1 MRIIFSLIVIGITN
15 SAKYFISKS
24 GINNPACGNQQNPCM
39 SLYYV
44 STLITLL
51 SINSTNEDYI
61 INIIDGQNYTTN
73 SQTNTTVYNPCLPIP
88 FKLSNDI
95 TINFNKTNIRDFHD
109 WYPPTCDNITGYNN
123 SYMFDGGKSLTIN
136 NLVINNHNIL
146 PFIHSVKIQC
156 NDCIF
161 MNIIASNLKIIHA
174 ENTSSTSPMIILQ
187 NTQFVNVTNVIH
199 KGSIIGVDN
208 SLFDQAS
215 KIIINKCKFLNV
227 STLAYG
233 GIFSDDANGEVNI
246 TNTEFYMTGGSIYLS
261 YHQFES
267 HVNIYNVSIISTE
280 SEYWFQLLEFPAA
293 DVIDI
298 HQIHI
303 KYLYNASAECQSQSH
318 IMNQLINKS
327 CVLFHCINPQELIW
341 NAGEIRI
348 DSMSIDLDIYRTTD
362 TISQL
367 ECTQFQYEEG
377 YYKYLIGNVGKMIM
391 KNIYV
396 KKTISTRLI
405 QNEGTL
411 HIFNLSFDPTIND
424 IYMYDPYE
432 LHSTRIVYQS
442 GDRSADVVIEQS
454 SFVGSYWQI
463 EVETGTAKVSN
474 CIFSDGFVAV
484 QANYVNSLEIVDN
497 VMFTMGF
504 YYGLWV
510 PADIEYGWPVMMINE
525 CDDVIVENNNISG
538 YSVDGLLS
546 IIRSENILLIEN
558 VFNIDTNNFY
568 YDDVLN
574 WEDISIDRNP
584 LWLYQNNNSRIIGN
598 YFLENEF
605 SNISWMGLYD
615 NDGINCLYGNV
626 FRNKAI
632 YLKSTHCTSCLR
644 PGMIYCIDYGLKNC
658 SLDIYGKIDES
669 VIDYVG
675 YFIVS
680 TDDDIIYVENGKIV
694 MDDINIISN
703 THSTKI
709 VGNQSDIL
717 FVDSYIHVNDILYH
731 HDTCNIMYN
740 DRLLNHSQY
749 ISQLAIHCGDLSEQ
763 SLSIWSKTLDSNITR
778 YVKNLSPL
786 KIDFMPE
793 ASYYYPGQLLKFNYT
808 IMDKIGT
815 VIPYDAAIMSQELK
829 IRLSRSG
836 YLTELTIHSDGK
848 CLSCDTG
855 MLFSFISISRDN
867 GDSLIMD
874 LYIMGNI
881 LYPIL
886 NKISL
891 NITGCPQGRGPD
903 INNDTCNQ
911 CDPDYYNLSPN
922 NIAKCKT
929 CNPEK
934 NKGIECME
942 GDIFV
947 YENYWMDINDDA
959 IISSICPS
967 QYCVTKYKCSYS
979 KEKEYLCA
987 LNRDYKSKLCGKC
1000 KNKYSESVN
1009 STKCVKCKDGHN
1021 LQYLLFPITL
1031 SLVLSVILIIT
1042 NAKKLKKK
1050 KKSATRNEIPKI
1062 CQVLQSEYFKSM
1074 VIIMIFKN
1082 IMYYE
1087 QGISQILL
1095 SAPMPIF

>member
-411 HIFNLSFDPTIND
+411 HIFNLSFDPSIND
-424 IYMYDPYE
+424 MYDPHQ
-432 LHSTRIVYQS
+432 LHSNQIIYQT
-442 GDRSADVVIEQS
+442 GDLHADVVIEQS
-454 SFVGSYWQI
+454 SFFGSYSQI
-463 EVETGTAKVSN
+463 KVETGSVKISN
-474 CIFSDGFVAV
+474 CIFTNGFVAV
-484 QANYVNSLEIVDN
+484 EASYVNVLEIVDN
-497 VMFTMGF
+497 TMLGMGS
-504 YYGLWV
+504 YYGLSFETGS
-510 PADIEYGWPVMMINE
+510 DYGSPLMIIND
-525 CDDVIVENNNISG
+525 CDEVIIENNNISG
-538 YSVDGLLS
+538 YSADGLLS
-546 IIRSENILLIEN
+546 IIRSANILLVEN

-568 YDDVLN
+568 YDDILN
-574 WEDISIDRNP
+574 WEDVNIDRNP
-584 LWLYQNNNSRIIGN
+584 LWLFQNNNSRVIGN
-598 YFLENEF
+598 HFLEKEF
-605 SNISWMGLYD
+605 STISWLGLSH
-615 NDGINCLYGNV
+615 NHGVNCLSGNV
-626 FRNKAI
+626 FTNKAI
-632 YLKSTHCTSCLR
+632 YSEYTNLTSCLR
-644 PGMIYCIDYGLKNC
+644 PEMIYCIEYGSKAC
-658 SLDIYGKIDES
+658 SLDIYGKIDGL

-680 TDDDIIYVENGKIV
+680 SEDEIIYIKNGKIV
-694 MDDINIISN
+694 MDNINIIANNYSV
-703 THSTKI
+703 KI
-709 VGNQSDIL
+709 IGNQSDIL
-717 FVDSYIHVNDILYH
+717 FVDTYVDMNDILYN
-731 HDTCNIMYN
+731 DEACNIIYN
-740 DRLLNHSQY
+740 DRLSNNSQY
-749 ISQLAIHCGDLSEQ
+749 ISQLAIHCGHLSRM
-763 SLSIWSKTLDSNITR
+763 SSIWSKTIDSLITR
-778 YVKNLSPL
+778 VEYLSPL
-786 KIDFMPE
+786 KILIIPE
-793 ASYYYPGQLLKFNYT
+793 APYYYPGQLIKFNYT
-808 IMDKIGT
+808 IMDKMETI
-815 VIPYDAAIMSQELK
+815 IPFNSLILSHGLK
-829 IRLSRSG
+829 IRLNSG
-836 YLTELTIHSDGK
+836 GLFIGSDGK
-848 CLSCDTG
+848 CSNCDRG
-855 MLFSFISISRDN
+855 ILINFISITEN
-867 GDSLIMD
+867 IGDLFIMD
-874 LYIMGNI
+874 VSIMGNI
-881 LYPIL
+881 LHPII
-886 NKISL
+886 NQIAL
-891 NITGCPQGRGPD
+891 NITGCPEGRGPE
-903 INNDTCNQ
+903 INNDTCIQ

-934 NKGIECME
+934 NKGIECVE

-947 YENYWMDINDDA
+947 FENYW
-959 IISSICPS
+959 
-967 QYCVTKYKCSYS
+967 
-979 KEKEYLCA
+979 
-987 LNRDYKSKLCGKC
+987 
-1000 KNKYSESVN
+1000 
-1009 STKCVKCKDGHN
+1009 
-1021 LQYLLFPITL
+1021 
-1031 SLVLSVILIIT
+1031 
-1042 NAKKLKKK
+1042 
-1050 KKSATRNEIPKI
+1050 
-1062 CQVLQSEYFKSM
+1062 
-1074 VIIMIFKN
+1074 
-1082 IMYYE
+1082 
-1087 QGISQILL
+1087 
-1095 SAPMPIF
+1095 